1 MRQAKKRTVFSWIA
15 ALVIVSMI
23 AGGCVQAT
31 PASPATS
38 APLPTSTAM
47 PAPPTYTPIP
57 QATAA
62 AHATTVVQATG
73 TPPAAATGAHN
84 AGLPRE
90 LSTPLLRINK
100 NFEILPADAE
110 SWEVSA
116 DGLTWTFHLDKNLMW
131 SDGNH
136 VTANDYVLTF
146 QSEADPKHATRTS
159 M

>member
-1 MRQAKKRTVFSWIA
+1 MRQAKKRMVFSWIA

-73 TPPAAATGAHN
+73 TPPAAATGALVN
-84 AGLPRE
+84 AFGV
-90 LSTPLLRINK
+90 T
-100 NFEILPADAE
+100 LPADGAPP
-110 SWEVSA
+110 
-116 DGLTWTFHLDKNLMW
+116 DQ
-131 SDGNH
+131 H
-136 VTANDYVLTF
+136 VHPHVGD
-146 QSEADPKHATRTS
+146 
-159 M
+159 